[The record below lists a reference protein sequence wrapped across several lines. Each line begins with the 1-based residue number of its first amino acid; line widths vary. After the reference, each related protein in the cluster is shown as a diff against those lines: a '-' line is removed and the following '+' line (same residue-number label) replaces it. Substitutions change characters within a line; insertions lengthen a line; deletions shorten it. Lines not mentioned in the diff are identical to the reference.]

1 MKPMDEN
8 TPIRKQ
14 LFSVPNLMGYFRIL
28 LIPLIVWRYVTAETV
43 TQYYTAAVIIGISG
57 ITDLLDGLI
66 ARKCHQVTK
75 VGKVLD
81 PVADKLTQA
90 AVIVALATRYKLIV
104 ILIAIFIVKEGY
116 MAVMGAKMLKR
127 GKMLDGARM
136 CGKICTAALYIVM
149 FVLIL
154 VPDISLPISNTLI
167 LSCII
172 LMVYSFVTYIKI
184 YKNMQK
190 DLDN

>member
-28 LIPLIVWRYVTAETV
+28 LIPLIIWRYVTAETV

>member
-28 LIPLIVWRYVTAETV
+28 LIPLIIWRYVTAETV

-57 ITDLLDGLI
+57 ITDLLDGLM

-172 LMVYSFVTYIKI
+172 LMVYSFVTYINI